1 MKSQHQESGATT
13 QTDLTGKVALV
24 TGASQGIGLAIARGL
39 AQAGASIVLADK
51 SQAVEEQCAALKD
64 AGYRAQA
71 VQADVTDP
79 SDVERMFADV
89 TDAFD
94 GLDIL
99 VNNAAILLSSPARDY
114 SRVEWQRVIETNLS
128 ACYFVAMEAVKLFDT
143 SGGGTIINMSSI
155 VGRNARRN
163 LVPYITAKAGI
174 DGLTRGLT
182 CDLARSGVRVNA
194 IAPGFIESDMSRVD
208 KPGFRESIAKAVPAG
223 RWGQPQDIANVAVFL
238 AGPAASYIHGQTIYV
253 DGGFS
258 AVSP

>member
-1 MKSQHQESGATT
+1 MESQHVNDAATR
-13 QTDLTGKVALV
+13 QPSLTGKVALV

-39 AQAGASIVLADK
+39 AQAGASILLADRN
-51 SQAVEEQCAALKD
+51 QAVAEQCTALKD

-79 SDVERMFADV
+79 SQVERMFADV
-89 TDAFD
+89 SDAYG

-99 VNNAAILLSSPARDY
+99 VNNAAILINNPAREY
-114 SRVEWQRVIETNLS
+114 TRTEWQRVIETNLS

-143 SGGGTIINMSSI
+143 SGGGAIINMSSI

-174 DGLTRGLT
+174 DGLTRALT

-194 IAPGFIESDMSRVD
+194 IAPGFIESDMSQVD
-208 KPGFRESIAKAVPAG
+208 KPGFRDSIAKAVPAG
-223 RWGQPQDIANVAVFL
+223 RWGQPEDIANVAVFL